1 LPLPSTTTVPTPETL
16 AVLKLVDGFAAEPD
30 ELVVAVVDGVWEPP
44 PQPAIRA
51 ATPSMPPTTKPFL
64 GDTRI
69 GSSFGWV
76 PELRYGPRP

>member
-1 LPLPSTTTVPTPETL
+1 VPTPETL

-30 ELVVAVVDGVWEPP
+30 ELVVVVDGVWEPP
-44 PQPAIRA
+44 PQPAMRA

-69 GSSFGWV
+69 GIPPSV
-76 PELRYGPRP
+76 RYRS